1 MHVPHVYLKGTFM
14 SVNKLPLEIYST
26 DNWQYLG
33 KFLSQGRGPDE
44 FLSVQFS
51 QDYFFKDDNLVL
63 WISDGALQ
71 KRALLNITQS
81 LRIGRTVCDTIFR
94 ITSDCSYFQVNDS
107 MVLLQK
113 YVPGN
118 ICLSVQNQH
127 TGQTIQEYEFLK
139 SYIPKSIPMPL
150 LSMGI
155 TRHPEKD
162 LFAGNMLFF

>member
-1 MHVPHVYLKGTFM
+1 MIFSKCIRLTIGNIWEN
-14 SVNKLPLEIYST
+14 S
-26 DNWQYLG
+26 
-33 KFLSQGRGPDE
+33 FLRAEAPDE

-139 SYIPKSIPMPL
+139 SYIPKSVPCSFIEH
-150 LSMGI
+150 GNNQA
-155 TRHPEKD
+155 PEKD
-162 LFAGNMLFF
+162 LFAGIVVFYQIMYFPVI